1 MDIDHDIIEQA
12 RRNAEKM
19 LQDASEEYSR
29 LEREDGWQIGPD
41 GRVTLADTNADTPP
55 SPPAANGSG
64 TGSAIMPDSQSQSS
78 GTGTSTGT
86 GTVGGE
92 DAVVGGEDAVVVS
105 SIDDTLTEGEEGGD
119 GGGGGGEGGGGGVP
133 SSVEAEEARR
143 NVAKHEMLND
153 ASSKL
158 SEYQRKKNERALK
171 LALYEEKARAYEEYL
186 KQQEAEAKGQ
196 AQAQAKGQAQP
207 QTIMP
212 AEAEAEDEG
221 EAEAEAEGEGEGEGG
236 AGGAGGGGGNSSI
249 PAASDA
255 WGMD

>member
-55 SPPAANGSG
+55 PPPAANGSG
-64 TGSAIMPDSQSQSS
+64 TGSAIMADSQSQSS
-78 GTGTSTGT
+78 AQSSGTSTSTGTGT

-105 SIDDTLTEGEEGGD
+105 SIDDTLAEGEEGGE
-119 GGGGGGEGGGGGVP
+119 GGEGGGGGGVP

-186 KQQEAEAKGQ
+186 KQQEAEAQGQ
-196 AQAQAKGQAQP
+196 AQAQAQP

-212 AEAEAEDEG
+212 G
-221 EAEAEAEGEGEGEGG
+221 EAEGEGEDEGEGEVEG
-236 AGGAGGGGGNSSI
+236 AGGASGAGGGGGNSSI
-249 PAASDA
+249 PAASDE